1 MTEQQKK
8 QRASPTTPS
17 QQKAAQEAIE
27 AGRQMEQAA
36 KEGDPQKAA
45 EKAEKVVKA
54 TESYLK
60 EKLKQESDQEDPKK
74 TK

>member
-1 MTEQQKK
+1 
-8 QRASPTTPS
+8 
-17 QQKAAQEAIE
+17 
-27 AGRQMEQAA
+27 MELAVR
-36 KEGDPQKAA
+36 EGDTSKAA

-60 EKLKQESDQEDPKK
+60 EKLKQESDQEEPNK